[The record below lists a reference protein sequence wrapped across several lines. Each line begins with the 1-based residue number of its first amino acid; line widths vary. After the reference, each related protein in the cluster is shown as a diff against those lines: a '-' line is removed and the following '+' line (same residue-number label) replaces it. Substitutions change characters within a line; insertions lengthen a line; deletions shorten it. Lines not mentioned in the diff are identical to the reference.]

1 MLSIVLGLP
10 VISNYGATTESI
22 SAFLDFHFKNI
33 VPTIPYISEDTRD
46 IFQRLAQIGDIP

>member
-10 VISNYGATTESI
+10 VISNYGVTTESI

-33 VPTIPYISEDTRD
+33 VPTKPHISEDTRY